1 MDSQPT
7 VADALLGKSVGG
19 YQLVKRVG
27 QSNLSTVY
35 LAQSQRQSQ
44 AAIFTTFTLP
54 EKFSFHARERFN
66 ERFVRVVSTLAR
78 LRHSHIAS
86 VYDFGMQ
93 PEYLYI
99 VTALTPS
106 DTLAEL
112 VPRQPHLS
120 TTFVLDM
127 MRQIAE
133 GIDYAHRSGV
143 MHGSLSSS
151 NILLDGRQQVQIA
164 GFGLVQFLAL
174 SDIEPFQHPYAHVL
188 SVAMTFLGNP
198 YSIAPEVIQGMPLT
212 PAADVYAL
220 GILLFEMLSGQP
232 PFVGADPLKTALA
245 RLNMP
250 VPSIGVLRPDLPLS
264 LNRVLQQALASEP
277 VQRYGSAGNLVQAV
291 EQALRKESTAKQA
304 AVTTKQ
310 GIVLPAK
317 TEENPGNNASGG
329 TQVSTFYSAGD
340 MNQQDKQGIDQQ
352 RTSTFSP
359 VELAQQQ
366 VAGGSV
372 DVPTEGAIDPFA
384 RWSPATLTTDE
395 EQAFTWV
402 GGSGLTPESANP
414 GRRLTV
420 NTKRRRLVA
429 ALAVGGVV
437 LGGLGA
443 GGAVLA
449 HMVQGSSNAQGHAKQ
464 VAASSISQPMPSPQ
478 PTKTVQPSPTPKPK
492 PSATPKPKP
501 SPTPT
506 PSPAPSHTGVVVG
519 SMNQGNNT
527 STTFTNPTDGNDS
540 LLIRLPNG
548 NFVAFE
554 SDCPHEGVT
563 CHYDAGI
570 QKIVCPRHTAY
581 FDPFN
586 NAAVLQGPPKRPL
599 PSVPVHINS
608 DGTVT
613 VG

>member
-1 MDSQPT
+1 MDSQSP
-7 VADALLGKSVGG
+7 VADTHLGKSIGG
-19 YQLVKRVG
+19 YQIVKRVG
-27 QSNLSTVY
+27 QSNLSTAY
-35 LAQSQRQSQ
+35 LAQSQKHGQ
-44 AAIFTTFTLP
+44 AVIFTTFTLP
-54 EKFSFHARERFN
+54 ERFSRQARERFN
-66 ERFVRVVSTLAR
+66 ERFMRVVAALVR
-78 LRHSHIAS
+78 LRHSHIAP

-93 PEYLYI
+93 PEYLYTI
-99 VTALTPS
+99 TALTPA
-106 DTLAEL
+106 DTLATL
-112 VPRQPHLS
+112 APRQPHLS

-143 MHGSLSSS
+143 IHGSLSSS
-151 NILLDGRQQVQIA
+151 NILLVSRQQVQIA
-164 GFGLVQFLAL
+164 GFSLVQLLAL
-174 SDIEPFQHPYAHVL
+174 SDIELLQHPYAHVL

-198 YSIAPEVIQGMPLT
+198 YSIAPEVVQGAPVA
-212 PAADVYAL
+212 PAADIYAL
-220 GILLFEMLSGQP
+220 GILLYEMLSGQP
-232 PFVGADPLKTALA
+232 PFVEADPLKTALA
-245 RLNMP
+245 RLNTP
-250 VPSIGVLRPDLPLS
+250 VPSLGELRPDLPLS
-264 LNRVLQQALASEP
+264 LDQVVQKALAYDP
-277 VQRYGSAGNLVQAV
+277 VQRYASGESLVQAF
-291 EQALRKESTAKQA
+291 EQVLRAGDTAKQA
-304 AVTTKQ
+304 TVTTKQ
-310 GIVLPAK
+310 GVVLPAMNGQNLDDS
-317 TEENPGNNASGG
+317 TSGSAQARA
-329 TQVSTFYSAGD
+329 TYSTRD
-340 MNQQDKQGIDQQ
+340 INQRANQEIYQQGIGALPI
-352 RTSTFSP
+352 SAVS
-359 VELAQQQ
+359 QQQ
-366 VAGGSV
+366 VVGEGLNP
-372 DVPTEGAIDPFA
+372 PTEGAMDPFA
-384 RWSPATLTTDE
+384 RWSPATLSVDE

-402 GGSGLTPESANP
+402 GGGQTPGSFNP
-414 GRRLTV
+414 GRRPPV
-420 NTKRRRLVA
+420 NAKRRRLVT
-429 ALAVGGVV
+429 ALVAGGIV
-437 LGGLGA
+437 LGGLGG

-449 HMVQGSSNAQGHAKQ
+449 HLVQGSSNVQGHARQ
-464 VAASSISQPMPSPQ
+464 VASNIAKPTPTPQ
-478 PTKTVQPSPTPKPK
+478 PTKTVQPGPTAKPK
-492 PSATPKPKP
+492 PSPTAKPKP

-527 STTFTNPTDGNDS
+527 STTFTNPADDNDS